1 MIKAIIFDYNGVIE
15 RDESRTLSKVRE
27 YLGAS
32 REDWSKEWYSGSR
45 EASTGRK
52 TYQEYFLEVSS
63 KFNDSEDSRK
73 QVLKMLD
80 DQKNGYRI
88 NTELVE
94 IIKELKNKGYKIGL
108 ISNYGLELRGKIKN
122 QGILDLFDSI
132 IISSEVNCQK
142 PEPEIFKLSFTELNV
157 KPEETIFVDNA
168 PNSLKNSEAI
178 GFSPILYKDNESFR
192 DELEKRLEVKLSAE
206 NKIWFKR
213 KRYGYG
219 WTPVTWQGWAATIT
233 WVIVFYFSI
242 AKMDHEWI
250 KNLIIIIAMTGIL
263 FWVCY
268 LKGEK
273 PRWQWGD
280 KSKTEK

>member
-32 REDWSKEWYSGSR
+32 REDWSREWFSGSR

-63 KFNDSEDSRK
+63 KFKNSEDSRK
-73 QVLKMLD
+73 QVLKMLE
-80 DQKNGYRI
+80 DQKNGYKI

-108 ISNYGLELRGKIKN
+108 ISNYGLELRDKIKD

-132 IISSEVNCQK
+132 IVSSEVNCQK
-142 PEPEIFKLSFTELNV
+142 PEPKIFNLSFTELKV

-168 PNSLKNSEAI
+168 PKCLENSKII
-178 GFSPILYKDNESFR
+178 GFYPILYKDNESLKN
-192 DELEKRLEVKLSAE
+192 ELEKILQIKLQNTSIK

-213 KRYGYG
+213 KRYGCG
-219 WTPVTWQGWAATIT
+219 WAPVTWQGWVITIA
-233 WVIVFYFSI
+233 WIVVFYFGI

-263 FWVCY
+263 FWICY

-273 PRWQWGD
+273 PRW
-280 KSKTEK
+280 